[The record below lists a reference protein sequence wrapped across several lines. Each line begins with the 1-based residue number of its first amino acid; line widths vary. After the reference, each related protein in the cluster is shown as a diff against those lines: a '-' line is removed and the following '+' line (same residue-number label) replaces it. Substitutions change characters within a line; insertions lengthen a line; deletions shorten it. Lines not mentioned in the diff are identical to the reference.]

1 MLEIASGTGHGGG
14 MFILTPSYIKEGR
27 ALLGAAHKLFH
38 YRRDLWPE
46 KKVQEFR
53 EALQALKN
61 ALRKEKKEPVL
72 QAMAQVEKLAG
83 KLAPPEKHA
92 GWREH
97 CEILLVAIVIAA
109 GVRAYFV
116 QPFKI
121 PTGSMQ
127 PTLNGIISEST
138 TAPFPNPVIRFLE
151 FFILG
156 RNYIEV
162 KSERDETVT
171 SVREKNYL
179 NFFTFTEITTSGGRY
194 SVFAPSAQLMQDFGI
209 VPGRQYRRGDIMARG
224 TIETGDQVFVDKIS
238 YHFAPPVQGDV
249 FVFKT
254 LGIRRI
260 EMGLPPGVTSQH
272 YIKRLAGMPGQELR
286 ISPPLLFI
294 NGRVPTQE
302 VFRRVMEAKNGYRGY
317 SNGMLNGFSFQ
328 YLGSPTATFKVPAKT
343 YFALGDNSYQSS
355 DSRNWGPVPEQNVS
369 GRGVMVYWPISARW
383 GFIR

>member
-1 MLEIASGTGHGGG
+1 
-14 MFILTPSYIKEGR
+14 MFFITPSYIKDGR
-27 ALLGAAHKLFH
+27 ALLGAAHKLYH
-38 YRRDLWPE
+38 YRRDLLPE
-46 KKVQEFR
+46 GKVEEFK
-53 EALQALKN
+53 EAMEQLK
-61 ALRKEKKEPVL
+61 AAIRGEKREPVL
-72 QAMAQVEKLAG
+72 AAMARVDKLAG
-83 KLAPPEKHA
+83 RLAPPERHA

-127 PTLNGIISEST
+127 PTLNGIISVASAE
-138 TAPFPNPVIRFLE
+138 PFPNPVIRFLE
-151 FFILG
+151 FFIVG

-162 KSERDETVT
+162 VSRTEDSVV

-179 NFFTFTEITTSGGRY
+179 NFFTFTEIKMTRESYT
-194 SVFAPSAQLMQDFGI
+194 VFAPSAQLVQDFGI
-209 VPGRQYRRGDIMARG
+209 VPGRQYRKGEVMARG
-224 TIETGDQVFVDKIS
+224 LIETGDQVFVDKIS

-286 ISPPLLFI
+286 ITPPFLYI
-294 NGRVPTQE
+294 NGWLASQP
-302 VFRRVMEAKNGYRGY
+302 VFRRVMEAINGYRGY

-328 YLGSPTATFKVPAKT
+328 YLGSPTATFQVPPRT
-343 YFALGDNSYQSS
+343 YFALGDNSFQSS
-355 DSRNWGPVPEQNVS
+355 DSRNWGPVPELNVS
-369 GRGVMVYWPISARW
+369 GRGVMVYWPISVRW

>member
-53 EALQALKN
+53 EALQALKS
-61 ALRKEKKEPVL
+61 ALSKEKKEPVL
-72 QAMAQVEKLAG
+72 EAMAQVEKLAG

-138 TAPFPNPVIRFLE
+138 TTPFPNPVIRFLE

-328 YLGSPTATFKVPAKT
+328 YLGSPSATFKVPANT

-355 DSRNWGPVPEQNVS
+355 DSRNWGPVPEKNVS

>member
-1 MLEIASGTGHGGG
+1 
-14 MFILTPSYIKEGR
+14 MFFITPSYIKEGR
-27 ALLGAAHKLFH
+27 ALLGAAHKLYH
-38 YRRDLWPE
+38 YRRDLLPE
-46 KKVQEFR
+46 KKAAELK
-53 EALQALKN
+53 EAIQDLKQAL
-61 ALRKEKKEPVL
+61 AREKKPPVEE
-72 QAMAQVEKLAG
+72 AMARVEKLAG
-83 KLAPPEKHA
+83 GLAQPERHA

-127 PTLNGIISEST
+127 PTLNGIISEAST
-138 TAPFPNPVIRFLE
+138 AQFPNPVIRFLE
-151 FFILG
+151 FFIIG

-162 KSERDETVT
+162 VSERDETIQ

-179 NFFTFTEITTSGGRY
+179 NFFTFTEIQTTGGRY

-209 VPGRQYRRGDIMARG
+209 VPGRQYRKGDIMARG
-224 TIETGDQVFVDKIS
+224 KIETGDQVFVDKIS

-286 ISPPLLFI
+286 IAPPFLYI
-294 NGRVPTQE
+294 NGRVAGQS
-302 VFRRVMEAKNGYRGY
+302 VFERVMAAKDGYRGY
-317 SNGMLNGFSFQ
+317 SNGMLNGFAFQ
-328 YLGSPTATFKVPAKT
+328 YLGSPTATFKVPSGT

-355 DSRNWGPVPEQNVS
+355 DSRNWGPVPEMNVA
-369 GRGVMVYWPISARW
+369 GRGVMVYWPISQRW